1 MVNGQWSIKVNFSDI
16 IGQEEVK
23 QHLAKLLA
31 ENKLPHAIMLCGPRG
46 AGKLPLALAF
56 AQMLLCQHPNED
68 GACGN
73 CSDCHMS
80 AIWAHPDL
88 HFSFP
93 VYKGKSTDRPIS
105 DDFLPQWREQI
116 SRCPYFD
123 TEEWLEDIGA
133 ENQQIV
139 IYVQESD
146 NLQRKL
152 ALKSS
157 QGGRKVVIIWL
168 PERMNEQTGNKLL
181 KLIEEPPVGTHF
193 LLVSQE
199 PDMVLGTIQSRVQRI
214 NVPALPEDVISE
226 ALQARQSMSP
236 EDAKLL
242 AHIAQGSYTE
252 ALKRIKLDSEHQQF
266 FELFVQLMRQSYAR
280 RIKEMHLWSLAV
292 SELGRERQKR
302 MLEYFQ
308 QQLRENFIYN
318 YHKPQLNFLG
328 REEENFSTRFA
339 PFINERN
346 VVGIMNELSDAER
359 DIAQNVS
366 ARMVFFDLALKM
378 IVLLKNG

>member
-1 MVNGQWSIKVNFSDI
+1 MVNWCDI

-23 QHLAKLLA
+23 QHLMRLLA

-56 AQMLLCQHPNED
+56 AQMLLCQHPTED

-80 AIWAHPDL
+80 SLWAHPDL
-88 HFSFP
+88 HFTFP
-93 VYKGKSTDRPIS
+93 VYKAKSSDHPIS
-105 DDFLPQWREQI
+105 DDYLQQWREQI
-116 SRCPYFD
+116 SRTPYFD
-123 TEEWLEDIGA
+123 TEDWLEDIGA
-133 ENQQIV
+133 ENQQVV

-146 NLQRKL
+146 NLQKKL

-199 PDMVLGTIQSRVQRI
+199 PDLVLGTIQSRVQRI
-214 NVPALPEDVISE
+214 NVPALPEQVISQ
-226 ALQARQSMSP
+226 ALQERYAMPQ
-236 EDAKLL
+236 DNANLL

-252 ALKRIKLDSEHQQF
+252 ALKRMQRDSEQQQF
-266 FELFVQLMRQSYAR
+266 FDLFVQLMRHSYAR

-318 YHKPQLNFLG
+318 FHQPQMNFLG

-346 VVGIMNELSDAER
+346 VVGIMNELSDAQR

-366 ARMVFFDLALKM
+366 PRMVFFDLALKM
-378 IVLLKNG
+378 IVLLKTP

>member
-1 MVNGQWSIKVNFSDI
+1 MVNWCDI

-23 QHLAKLLA
+23 QHLTRLLL

-56 AQMLLCQHPNED
+56 AQMLLCQHPTED

-80 AIWAHPDL
+80 SLWAHPDL
-88 HFSFP
+88 HFTFP
-93 VYKGKSTDRPIS
+93 VYKAKSSDHPIS
-105 DDFLPQWREQI
+105 DDYLQQWREQI
-116 SRCPYFD
+116 SRTPYFD
-123 TEEWLEDIGA
+123 TEDWLEDIGA
-133 ENQQIV
+133 ENQQVV

-146 NLQRKL
+146 NLQKKL

-199 PDMVLGTIQSRVQRI
+199 PDLVLGTIQSRVQRI
-214 NVPALPEDVISE
+214 NVPALPEQVISQ
-226 ALQARQSMSP
+226 ALQERYAMPQ
-236 EDAKLL
+236 DNANLL

-252 ALKRIKLDSEHQQF
+252 ALKRMQRDSEQKQF
-266 FELFVQLMRQSYAR
+266 FDLFVQLMRHSYAR

-318 YHKPQLNFLG
+318 FHQPQMNFLG

-346 VVGIMNELSDAER
+346 VVGIMNELSDAQR

-366 ARMVFFDLALKM
+366 PRMVFFDLALKM
-378 IVLLKNG
+378 IVLLKTP

>member
-1 MVNGQWSIKVNFSDI
+1 MTFSDI

-23 QHLAKLLA
+23 QHLIRLLA
-31 ENKLPHAIMLCGPRG
+31 ENKLPHAIMLCGPKG

-56 AQMLLCQHPNED
+56 AQMLLCQHPTED

-80 AIWAHPDL
+80 ALWAHPDL
-88 HFSFP
+88 HFTFP
-93 VYKGKSTDRPIS
+93 VYKAKSSDHPIS
-105 DDFLPQWREQI
+105 DDYLQQWREQI
-116 SRCPYFD
+116 SRTPYFD
-123 TEEWLEDIGA
+123 TEDWLEDIGA
-133 ENQQIV
+133 ENQQVV

-146 NLQRKL
+146 NLQKKL

-199 PDMVLGTIQSRVQRI
+199 PDLVLGTIQSRVQRI
-214 NVPALPEDVISE
+214 NVPALPEQVISQ
-226 ALQARQSMSP
+226 ALQERYTMPQDNAN
-236 EDAKLL
+236 LL

-252 ALKRIKLDSEHQQF
+252 ALKRMQRDSEQQQF
-266 FELFVQLMRQSYAR
+266 FDLFVQLMRHSYAR

-318 YHKPQLNFLG
+318 FHQPQMNFLG

-346 VVGIMNELSDAER
+346 VVGIMNELSDAQR

-366 ARMVFFDLALKM
+366 PRMVFFDLALKM
-378 IVLLKNG
+378 IVLLKTP

>member
-1 MVNGQWSIKVNFSDI
+1 MTFDDI

-23 QHLAKLLA
+23 GHLRRLLQ
-31 ENKLPHAIMLCGPRG
+31 ENKLPHAIMFCGPKG
-46 AGKLPLALAF
+46 AGKLPLALAY
-56 AQMLLCQHPNED
+56 AQMLLCQNPTEE
-68 GACGN
+68 GACGK
-73 CSDCHMS
+73 CSDCQMS
-80 AIWAHPDL
+80 SLWTHPDL

-93 VYKGKSTDRPIS
+93 IYKGKSSDKPVS
-105 DDFLPQWREQI
+105 DDFLEEWREQI
-116 SRCPYFD
+116 SRSPYFD
-123 TEEWLEDIGA
+123 IEDWLEDIGA

-152 ALKSS
+152 ALKAS
-157 QGGRKVVIIWL
+157 QGGRKVVVLWL

-199 PDMVLGTIQSRVQRI
+199 PDLVLGTIQSRVQRI
-214 NVPALPEDVISE
+214 NVPALPEEIISK
-226 ALQARQSMSP
+226 ALQERHDMQA
-236 EDAKLL
+236 EDANLL

-252 ALKRIKLDSEHQQF
+252 ALKRMERDSEQQMF
-266 FELFVQLMRQSYAR
+266 FDLFVQLMRHSYAR
-280 RIKEMHLWSLAV
+280 RIKEMQQWALTVA
-292 SELGRERQKR
+292 ELGRERQKR
-302 MLEYFQ
+302 MLDYFQ

-318 YHKPQLNFLG
+318 FHQPKINFLG

-346 VVGIMNELSDAER
+346 VIGIMNELSDAAR

-366 ARMVFFDLALKM
+366 ARMVR
-378 IVLLKNG
+378 LLGRCTRQ

>member
-1 MVNGQWSIKVNFSDI
+1 MNLKSI

-23 QHLAKLLA
+23 QHLVRLLF
-31 ENKLPHAIMLCGPRG
+31 ENKLPHAIMFCGPKG
-46 AGKLPLALAF
+46 SGKLPLALAF
-56 AQMLLCQHPNED
+56 AQMLLCQHPTEE
-68 GACGN
+68 GACGT

-80 AIWAHPDL
+80 SLWTHPDL

-93 VYKGKSTDRPIS
+93 VYKAKSTDHPVS
-105 DDFLPQWREQI
+105 DDYLQQWREQI
-116 SRCPYFD
+116 SQTPYFD
-123 TEEWLEDIGA
+123 TEDWLEDIGA
-133 ENQQIV
+133 ENQQVV

-146 NLQRKL
+146 NLQKKL

-157 QGGRKVVIIWL
+157 QGGRKVVVIWL

-199 PDMVLGTIQSRVQRI
+199 PDLVLGTIQSRVQRI
-214 NVPALPEDVISE
+214 NVPALTEEVISK
-226 ALQARQSMSP
+226 ALQTRHDMS
-236 EDAKLL
+236 EDDANLL

-252 ALKRIKLDSEHQQF
+252 ALKRMQRDSEQQMF
-266 FELFVQLMRQSYAR
+266 FDLFVQLMRNSYAR
-280 RIKEMHLWSLAV
+280 RIKEMHQWSLAV
-292 SELGRERQKR
+292 TELGRERQKR
-302 MLEYFQ
+302 MLDYFQ

-318 YHKPQLNFLG
+318 FHRPEMNFLG

-346 VVGIMNELSDAER
+346 VVGIMNELSDAGR
-359 DIAQNVS
+359 DIAQNVN

-378 IVLLKNG
+378 IVLLKNN

>member
-1 MVNGQWSIKVNFSDI
+1 MNLKDI

-23 QHLAKLLA
+23 QHLLRQLR
-31 ENKLPHAIMLCGPRG
+31 ENKLPHAIMLCGPKG

-56 AQMLLCQHPNED
+56 AQMLLCQHPTEE
-68 GACGN
+68 GACGH
-73 CSDCHMS
+73 CSDCQMTS
-80 AIWAHPDL
+80 LWAHPDL

-93 VYKGKSTDRPIS
+93 VYKAKTTDKPVS
-105 DDFLPQWREQI
+105 DDYLPQWREQI
-116 SRCPYFD
+116 NRSPYFD
-123 TEEWLEDIGA
+123 IEDWLEDIGA

-152 ALKSS
+152 ALKAS
-157 QGGRKVVIIWL
+157 QGGRKVVVIWL

-181 KLIEEPPVGTHF
+181 KLIEEPPTGTHF

-199 PDMVLGTIQSRVQRI
+199 PDLVLGTIQSRVQRI
-214 NVPALPEDVISE
+214 NVPALPEEVISE
-226 ALQARQSMSP
+226 ALQVRHSMP
-236 EDAKLL
+236 EEDAKLL

-252 ALKRIKLDSEHQQF
+252 ALKRMQRDSEQKMF
-266 FELFVQLMRQSYAR
+266 FDLFVQLMRHSYAR
-280 RIKEMHLWSLAV
+280 RIKEMQQWALAV

-308 QQLRENFIYN
+308 QQLRENYIYN
-318 YHKPQLNFLG
+318 FHQPQINYLG
-328 REEENFSTRFA
+328 REEENFSSRFA
-339 PFINERN
+339 PFITGRN
-346 VVGIMNELSDAER
+346 VEGIMNELGDAAR
-359 DIAQNVS
+359 DIAQNVNP
-366 ARMVFFDLALKM
+366 RMVFFDLALKM

>member
-1 MVNGQWSIKVNFSDI
+1 MVNWCDI

-23 QHLAKLLA
+23 QHLTRLLL

-56 AQMLLCQHPNED
+56 AQMLLCQHPTED

-80 AIWAHPDL
+80 SLWAHPDL
-88 HFSFP
+88 HFTFP
-93 VYKGKSTDRPIS
+93 VYKANSSDHPIS
-105 DDFLPQWREQI
+105 DDYLQQWREQI
-116 SRCPYFD
+116 SRTPYFD
-123 TEEWLEDIGA
+123 TEDWLEDIGA
-133 ENQQIV
+133 ENQQVV

-146 NLQRKL
+146 NLQKKL

-199 PDMVLGTIQSRVQRI
+199 PDLVLGTIQSRVQRI
-214 NVPALPEDVISE
+214 NVPALPEQVISQ
-226 ALQARQSMSP
+226 ALQERYAMPQ
-236 EDAKLL
+236 DNANLL

-252 ALKRIKLDSEHQQF
+252 ALKRMQRDSEQKQF
-266 FELFVQLMRQSYAR
+266 FDLFVQLMRHSYAR

-318 YHKPQLNFLG
+318 FHQPQMNFLG

-346 VVGIMNELSDAER
+346 VVGIMNELSDAQR

-366 ARMVFFDLALKM
+366 PRMVFFDLALKM
-378 IVLLKNG
+378 IVLLKTP

>member
-1 MVNGQWSIKVNFSDI
+1 MTFNDI

-23 QHLAKLLA
+23 QHLIRLLK
-31 ENKLPHAIMLCGPRG
+31 ENKLPHAIMFCGPKG
-46 AGKLPLALAF
+46 AGKLPLALAY
-56 AQMLLCQHPNED
+56 AQMLLCQNPNEE
-68 GACGN
+68 GACGT
-73 CSDCHMS
+73 CSDCQMS
-80 AIWAHPDL
+80 SLWTHPDL

-93 VYKGKSTDRPIS
+93 IYKGKSSDKPVS
-105 DDFLPQWREQI
+105 DDFVQEWRDQI
-116 SRCPYFD
+116 MSTPYFD
-123 TEEWLEDIGA
+123 IEDWLEDIGA
-133 ENQQIV
+133 ENQQIT

-199 PDMVLGTIQSRVQRI
+199 PDLVLGTIQSRVQRI
-214 NVPALPEDVISE
+214 NVPALPEEVISQ
-226 ALQARQSMSP
+226 ALQERHSMQKD
-236 EDAKLL
+236 DADLL

-252 ALKRIKLDSEHQQF
+252 AQKRMEHDSEQQMF
-266 FELFVQLMRQSYAR
+266 FELFKQLMRDSYAR
-280 RIKEMHLWSLAV
+280 RIKEMQQWSLTVA
-292 SELGRERQKR
+292 ELGRERQKR
-302 MLEYFQ
+302 MLDYFQ
-308 QQLRENFIYN
+308 QQLRENYIYN
-318 YHKPQLNFLG
+318 FYKPQINYLG
-328 REEENFSTRFA
+328 REEEAFSTRFA

-346 VVGIMNELSDAER
+346 VVGIMNELSDAGR

-366 ARMVFFDLALKM
+366 ARMVFFDLSLKM

>member
-1 MVNGQWSIKVNFSDI
+1 MTFGDI

-23 QHLAKLLA
+23 EHLHRLLH
-31 ENKLPHAIMLCGPRG
+31 ENKLPHAIMFCGPKG

-56 AQMLLCQHPNED
+56 AQMLLCQNPADD
-68 GACGN
+68 GACGL
-73 CSDCHMS
+73 CSDCQMS
-80 AIWAHPDL
+80 TLWTHPDL

-93 VYKGKSTDRPIS
+93 IYKGKSGDKPVS
-105 DDFLPQWREQI
+105 DDFLQEWREQI
-116 SRCPYFD
+116 SLSPYFD
-123 TEEWLEDIGA
+123 IEDWLEDIGA

-146 NLQRKL
+146 NLRRKL
-152 ALKSS
+152 MLKAS
-157 QGGRKVVIIWL
+157 QGGRKVVVLWL

-181 KLIEEPPVGTHF
+181 KLIEEPPIGTHL

-199 PDMVLGTIQSRVQRI
+199 PDLVLGTIQSRVQRI
-214 NVPALPEDVISE
+214 NVPALPEDVISK
-226 ALQARQSMSP
+226 ALQERRGMQAD
-236 EDAKLL
+236 DANRL
-242 AHIAQGSYTE
+242 AHIAQGSYTN
-252 ALKRIKLDSEHQQF
+252 ALKRIRSDSEQHLF
-266 FELFVQLMRQSYAR
+266 FDLFVQLMRHSYAR
-280 RIKEMHLWSLAV
+280 RIKEMHQWSLTVA
-292 SELGRERQKR
+292 ELGRERQKR
-302 MLEYFQ
+302 MLGYFQ

-318 YHKPQLNFLG
+318 FQQAEINFLG

-346 VVGIMNELSDAER
+346 VIGIMDELSCAER

-378 IVLLKNG
+378 IVLLKHG

>member
-1 MVNGQWSIKVNFSDI
+1 MVNWCDI

-23 QHLAKLLA
+23 QHLIRLLA
-31 ENKLPHAIMLCGPRG
+31 ENKLPHAIMLCGPKG

-56 AQMLLCQHPNED
+56 AQMLLCQHPTED

-80 AIWAHPDL
+80 ALWAHPDL
-88 HFSFP
+88 HFTFP
-93 VYKGKSTDRPIS
+93 VYKAKSSDHPIS
-105 DDFLPQWREQI
+105 DDYLQQWREQI
-116 SRCPYFD
+116 SRTPYFD
-123 TEEWLEDIGA
+123 TEDWLEDIGA
-133 ENQQIV
+133 ENQQVV

-146 NLQRKL
+146 NLQKKL

-199 PDMVLGTIQSRVQRI
+199 PDLVLGTIQSRVQRI
-214 NVPALPEDVISE
+214 NVPALPEQVISQ
-226 ALQARQSMSP
+226 ALQERYAMPQD
-236 EDAKLL
+236 DANLL

-252 ALKRIKLDSEHQQF
+252 ALKRMQRDSEQQQF
-266 FELFVQLMRQSYAR
+266 FDLFVQLMRHSYAR

-318 YHKPQLNFLG
+318 FHQPQMNFLG

-346 VVGIMNELSDAER
+346 VVGIMNELSDAQR

-366 ARMVFFDLALKM
+366 PRMVFFDLALKM
-378 IVLLKNG
+378 IVLLKTT

>member
-1 MVNGQWSIKVNFSDI
+1 MTS
-16 IGQEEVK
+16 
-23 QHLAKLLA
+23 L
-31 ENKLPHAIMLCGPRG
+31 
-46 AGKLPLALAF
+46 
-56 AQMLLCQHPNED
+56 
-68 GACGN
+68 
-73 CSDCHMS
+73 
-80 AIWAHPDL
+80 WAHPDL

-93 VYKGKSTDRPIS
+93 VYKAKSTDHPVS
-105 DDFLPQWREQI
+105 DDYLQQWRELI
-116 SRCPYFD
+116 SSSPYFD
-123 TEEWLEDIGA
+123 TEDWLEAIGA

-146 NLQRKL
+146 NLQKKL

-168 PERMNEQTGNKLL
+168 PERMMEQTANKLL
-181 KLIEEPPVGTHF
+181 KLIEEPPLGTHF

-199 PDMVLGTIQSRVQRI
+199 PDLVLGTIQSRVQRI
-214 NVPALPEDVISE
+214 NVPALPEEVISE
-226 ALQARQSMSP
+226 ALQERHDMP
-236 EDAKLL
+236 KDDADLL

-252 ALKRIKLDSEHQQF
+252 ALKRMQRDSEQQLF
-266 FELFVQLMRQSYAR
+266 FDLFVQLMRHSYAR
-280 RIKEMHLWSLAV
+280 RIKEMHQWSLAV
-292 SELGRERQKR
+292 AELGRERQKR

-308 QQLRENFIYN
+308 QQLRENYIYN
-318 YHKPQLNFLG
+318 FHQPQMNFLG

-346 VVGIMNELSDAER
+346 VVGIMNELSDAQR

-378 IVLLKNG
+378 IVLLKSEK

>member
-1 MVNGQWSIKVNFSDI
+1 MVNWCDI

-23 QHLAKLLA
+23 QHLMRLLA

-56 AQMLLCQHPNED
+56 AQMLLCQHPTED

-80 AIWAHPDL
+80 SLWAHPDL

-93 VYKGKSTDRPIS
+93 VYKAKSSDHPIS
-105 DDFLPQWREQI
+105 DDYLQQWREQI
-116 SRCPYFD
+116 SRTPYFD
-123 TEEWLEDIGA
+123 TEDWLEDIGA
-133 ENQQIV
+133 ENQQVV

-146 NLQRKL
+146 NLQKKL

-199 PDMVLGTIQSRVQRI
+199 PDLVLGTIQSRVQRI
-214 NVPALPEDVISE
+214 NVPALPEQVISQ
-226 ALQARQSMSP
+226 ALQERYAMPQ
-236 EDAKLL
+236 DNANLL

-252 ALKRIKLDSEHQQF
+252 ALKRMQRDSEQQQF
-266 FELFVQLMRQSYAR
+266 FDLFVQLMRHSYAR

-318 YHKPQLNFLG
+318 FHQPQMNFLG

-346 VVGIMNELSDAER
+346 VVGIMNELSDAQR

-366 ARMVFFDLALKM
+366 PRMVFFDLALKM
-378 IVLLKNG
+378 IVLLKTP

>member
-1 MVNGQWSIKVNFSDI
+1 MSFSDI

-23 QHLAKLLA
+23 QHLVRLLA
-31 ENKLPHAIMLCGPRG
+31 ENKLPHAIMLCGPKG

-56 AQMLLCQHPNED
+56 AQMLLCQHPTED
-68 GACGN
+68 GACGS
-73 CSDCHMS
+73 CSDCQMS
-80 AIWAHPDL
+80 SIWAHPDL

-93 VYKGKSTDRPIS
+93 VYKGKSSDKPVS
-105 DDFLPQWREQI
+105 DDFLPQWRDQI
-116 SRCPYFD
+116 NRSPYFD

-157 QGGRKVVIIWL
+157 QGGRKVVVIWL

-181 KLIEEPPVGTHF
+181 KLIEEPPIGTHF

-199 PDMVLGTIQSRVQRI
+199 PDLVLGTIQSRVQRI
-214 NVPALPEDVISE
+214 NVPALPEKVISQ
-226 ALQARQSMSP
+226 ALQRHYAMPQ
-236 EDAKLL
+236 EDANLL

-252 ALKRIKLDSEHQQF
+252 ALKRMQRDSEQKLF
-266 FELFVQLMRQSYAR
+266 FDLFVQLMRHSYAR
-280 RIKEMHLWSLAV
+280 RVKEMHQWSLTVA
-292 SELGRERQKR
+292 ELGRERQKR

-308 QQLRENFIYN
+308 QQLRENYIYN
-318 YHKPQLNFLG
+318 FHQPQMNFLG
-328 REEENFSTRFA
+328 REEERFSTRFA

-346 VVGIMNELSDAER
+346 VVGIMNELSDAAR

-366 ARMVFFDLALKM
+366 PRMVFFDLALKM
-378 IVLLKNG
+378 IVLLKN

>member
-1 MVNGQWSIKVNFSDI
+1 MTFNDI

-23 QHLAKLLA
+23 QHLIRLLK
-31 ENKLPHAIMLCGPRG
+31 ENMLPHAIMFCGPKG
-46 AGKLPLALAF
+46 AGKLPLALAY
-56 AQMLLCQHPNED
+56 AQMLLCQNPTDN
-68 GACGN
+68 GACGA
-73 CSDCHMS
+73 CSDCLMS
-80 AIWAHPDL
+80 MLWTHPDL
-88 HFSFP
+88 HFAFP
-93 VYKGKSTDRPIS
+93 IYKGKSSDKPVS
-105 DDFLPQWREQI
+105 DDFLQEWRDQLN
-116 SRCPYFD
+116 SSPYFD
-123 TEEWLEDIGA
+123 TEDWLEDIGA

-157 QGGRKVVIIWL
+157 QGGRKVVVIWL

-181 KLIEEPPVGTHF
+181 KLIEEPPLGTHF

-199 PDMVLGTIQSRVQRI
+199 PDLVLGTIQSRVQRI
-214 NVPALPEDVISE
+214 NVPALPEEVISQ
-226 ALQARQSMSP
+226 ALQGRHSMQKD
-236 EDAKLL
+236 DADLL

-252 ALKRIKLDSEHQQF
+252 ALKRMQRDSEQQMF
-266 FELFVQLMRQSYAR
+266 FELFKQLMRDSYAR
-280 RIKEMHLWSLAV
+280 RIKEMQQWSLTVA
-292 SELGRERQKR
+292 ELGRERQKR
-302 MLEYFQ
+302 MLDYFQ

-318 YHKPQLNFLG
+318 FHKPQINFLG
-328 REEENFSTRFA
+328 REEETFSTRFA

-346 VVGIMNELSDAER
+346 VVGIMNELSDAGR

>member
-1 MVNGQWSIKVNFSDI
+1 MNFSDI
-16 IGQEEVK
+16 IGQKEVK
-23 QHLAKLLA
+23 QHLRRLLV
-31 ENKLPHAIMLCGPRG
+31 ENKLPHAIMFCGPKG

-56 AQMLLCQHPNED
+56 ARMLLCQHPTDD

-73 CSDCHMS
+73 CSDCNMS

-93 VYKGKSTDRPIS
+93 VYKGKSSDHPVS
-105 DDFLPQWREQI
+105 DDFLPQWRDQI
-116 SRCPYFD
+116 SRSPYFD
-123 TEEWLEDIGA
+123 TEEWLEDIEA

-146 NLQRKL
+146 NLQKKL

-199 PDMVLGTIQSRVQRI
+199 PELVLGTIQSRVQRI
-214 NVPALPEDVISE
+214 NVPALTEEEICE
-226 ALQARQSMSP
+226 ALQNRHSLSS

-242 AHIAQGSYTE
+242 SHIAQGSYTD
-252 ALKRIKLDSEHQQF
+252 ALKRLQSDSEHQLF
-266 FELFVQLMRQSYAR
+266 FDLFVQLMRQSYAR
-280 RIKEMHLWSLAV
+280 RIKEIQQWSQTVA
-292 SELGRERQKR
+292 ELGRERQKR
-302 MLEYFQ
+302 MLGYFQ

-318 YHKPQLNFLG
+318 FHKPQINFLG
-328 REEENFSTRFA
+328 REEESFSTRFA
-339 PFINERN
+339 PFINQRN
-346 VVGIMNELSDAER
+346 VVDIMTELSDAQR
-359 DIAQNVS
+359 DISQNVS

-378 IVLLKNG
+378 IVLLKQN

>member
-1 MVNGQWSIKVNFSDI
+1 MTFGDI

-23 QHLAKLLA
+23 QHLIRLLA

-56 AQMLLCQHPNED
+56 AQMLLCQHPTED

-80 AIWAHPDL
+80 ALWAHPDL
-88 HFSFP
+88 HFTFP
-93 VYKGKSTDRPIS
+93 VYKAKSSDHPIS
-105 DDFLPQWREQI
+105 DDYLQQWREQI
-116 SRCPYFD
+116 SRTPYFD
-123 TEEWLEDIGA
+123 TEDWLEDIGA
-133 ENQQIV
+133 ENQQVV

-146 NLQRKL
+146 NLQKKL

-199 PDMVLGTIQSRVQRI
+199 PDLVLGTIQSRVQRI
-214 NVPALPEDVISE
+214 NVPALPEQVISQ
-226 ALQARQSMSP
+226 ALQERYAMPQ
-236 EDAKLL
+236 DNANLL

-252 ALKRIKLDSEHQQF
+252 ALKRMQRDSEQQQF
-266 FELFVQLMRQSYAR
+266 FDLFVQLMRHSYAR

-318 YHKPQLNFLG
+318 FHQPQMNFLG

-346 VVGIMNELSDAER
+346 VVGIMNELSDAQR

-366 ARMVFFDLALKM
+366 PRMVFFDLALKM
-378 IVLLKNG
+378 IVLLKTP

>member
-1 MVNGQWSIKVNFSDI
+1 MVNWCDI

-23 QHLAKLLA
+23 QHLIRLLA
-31 ENKLPHAIMLCGPRG
+31 ENKLPHAIMLCGPKG

-56 AQMLLCQHPNED
+56 AQMLLCQHPTED

-80 AIWAHPDL
+80 ALWAHPDL
-88 HFSFP
+88 HFTFP
-93 VYKGKSTDRPIS
+93 VYKAKSSDHPIS
-105 DDFLPQWREQI
+105 DDYLQQWREQI
-116 SRCPYFD
+116 SRTPYFD
-123 TEEWLEDIGA
+123 TEDWLEDIGA
-133 ENQQIV
+133 ENQQVV

-146 NLQRKL
+146 NLQKKL

-199 PDMVLGTIQSRVQRI
+199 PDLVLGTIQSRVQRI
-214 NVPALPEDVISE
+214 NVPALPEQVISQ
-226 ALQARQSMSP
+226 ALQERYAMPQ
-236 EDAKLL
+236 DNANLL

-252 ALKRIKLDSEHQQF
+252 ALKRMQRDSEQQQF
-266 FELFVQLMRQSYAR
+266 FDLFVQLMRHSYAR

-318 YHKPQLNFLG
+318 FHQPQMNFLG

-346 VVGIMNELSDAER
+346 VVGIMNELSDAQR

-366 ARMVFFDLALKM
+366 PRMVFFDLALKM
-378 IVLLKNG
+378 IVLLKTP

>member
-1 MVNGQWSIKVNFSDI
+1 MTKWSDI
-16 IGQEEVK
+16 VGQQEVK
-23 QHLAKLLA
+23 QHLMRLLA
-31 ENKLPHAIMLCGPRG
+31 ENRLPHAIMLCGPKG

-56 AQMLLCQHPNED
+56 AQTLLCQHPTDD
-68 GACGN
+68 GACGS

-93 VYKGKSTDRPIS
+93 IYKGKSSDKPVS
-105 DDFLPQWREQI
+105 DDFLQEWREQI

-157 QGGRKVVIIWL
+157 QGGRKVVVIWL

-199 PDMVLGTIQSRVQRI
+199 PDLVLGTIQSRVQRI
-214 NVPALPEDVISE
+214 NVPALSEEDICE
-226 ALQARQSMSP
+226 ALQVRHAMSP
-236 EDAKLL
+236 KDAKLL

-252 ALKRIKLDSEHQQF
+252 ALKRMQSDSEQKLF
-266 FELFVQLMRQSYAR
+266 FDLFVQLMRHCYAR
-280 RIKEMHLWSLAV
+280 RIKEIHEWSLTV
-292 SELGRERQKR
+292 TELGRERQKR

-318 YHKPQLNFLG
+318 FHQPQINFLG

-339 PFINERN
+339 PFINQSN
-346 VVGIMNELSDAER
+346 VVGIMTELSDAQR
-359 DIAQNVS
+359 DISQNVS

-378 IVLLKNG
+378 IILLKTS

>member
-1 MVNGQWSIKVNFSDI
+1 MTFNDI

-23 QHLAKLLA
+23 QHLIRLLK
-31 ENKLPHAIMLCGPRG
+31 ENKLPHAIMFCGPKG
-46 AGKLPLALAF
+46 AGKLPLALAY
-56 AQMLLCQHPNED
+56 AQMLLCQNPNEE
-68 GACGN
+68 GACGT
-73 CSDCHMS
+73 CSDCQMS
-80 AIWAHPDL
+80 SLWTHPDL

-93 VYKGKSTDRPIS
+93 IYKGKSSDKPVS
-105 DDFLPQWREQI
+105 DDFVQEWRDQI
-116 SRCPYFD
+116 MSTPYFD
-123 TEEWLEDIGA
+123 IEDWLEDIGA
-133 ENQQIV
+133 ENQQIT

-199 PDMVLGTIQSRVQRI
+199 PDLVLGTIQSRVQRI
-214 NVPALPEDVISE
+214 NVPALPEEVISQ
-226 ALQARQSMSP
+226 ALQERHSMQKD
-236 EDAKLL
+236 DAALL

-252 ALKRIKLDSEHQQF
+252 AQKRMQHDSEQQMF
-266 FELFVQLMRQSYAR
+266 FELFKQLMRDSYAR
-280 RIKEMHLWSLAV
+280 RIKEMQQWSLTVA
-292 SELGRERQKR
+292 ELGRERQKR
-302 MLEYFQ
+302 MLDYFQ
-308 QQLRENFIYN
+308 QQLRENYIYN
-318 YHKPQLNFLG
+318 FHKPQINYLG
-328 REEENFSTRFA
+328 REEEAFSTRFA
-339 PFINERN
+339 PFINEHN
-346 VVGIMNELSDAER
+346 VVGIMNELSDAGR

>member
-1 MVNGQWSIKVNFSDI
+1 MTFDDI

-23 QHLAKLLA
+23 KHLAKLLF
-31 ENKLPHAIMLCGPRG
+31 ENKLPHAIMFCGPQG

-56 AQMLLCQHPNED
+56 SQMLLCQQPSKD
-68 GACGN
+68 GACGT
-73 CSDCHMS
+73 CSDCQMS
-80 AIWAHPDL
+80 SIWTHPDL

-93 VYKGKSTDRPIS
+93 IYKGKSSDKPVS
-105 DDFLPQWREQI
+105 DDFLQEWRERI
-116 SRCPYFD
+116 SQSPYFD
-123 TEEWLEDIGA
+123 IEDWLEDIGA
-133 ENQQIV
+133 ENQQIT

-157 QGGRKVVIIWL
+157 QGGRKVVVIWL

-199 PDMVLGTIQSRVQRI
+199 PDLVLGTIQSRVQRI
-214 NVPALPEDVISE
+214 NIPALSEETISK
-226 ALQARQSMSP
+226 ALQERHDMQQD
-236 EDAKLL
+236 DADLL

-252 ALKRIKLDSEHQQF
+252 ALKRMQRDSEQQQF
-266 FELFVQLMRQSYAR
+266 FDLFIQLMRHSYAR
-280 RIKEMHLWSLAV
+280 RVKELQAWSLSVA
-292 SELGRERQKR
+292 ELGRERQKR

-308 QQLRENFIYN
+308 GQLRENYIYN
-318 YHKPQLNFLG
+318 FHQPQINFLG

-346 VVGIMNELSDAER
+346 VVGIMNVLSDAGR
-359 DIAQNVS
+359 DTAQNVS

>member
-1 MVNGQWSIKVNFSDI
+1 MVNWCDI

-23 QHLAKLLA
+23 QHLIRLLA
-31 ENKLPHAIMLCGPRG
+31 ENKLPHAIMLCGPKG

-56 AQMLLCQHPNED
+56 AQMLLCQHPTED

-80 AIWAHPDL
+80 SLWAHPDL
-88 HFSFP
+88 HFTFP
-93 VYKGKSTDRPIS
+93 VYKAKSSDHPIS
-105 DDFLPQWREQI
+105 DDYLQQWREQI
-116 SRCPYFD
+116 SRTPYFD
-123 TEEWLEDIGA
+123 TEDWLEDIGA
-133 ENQQIV
+133 ENQQVV

-146 NLQRKL
+146 NLQKKL

-199 PDMVLGTIQSRVQRI
+199 PDLVLGTIQSRVQRI
-214 NVPALPEDVISE
+214 NVPALPEQVISQ
-226 ALQARQSMSP
+226 ALQERYAMPQ
-236 EDAKLL
+236 DNANLL

-252 ALKRIKLDSEHQQF
+252 AMKRMQRDSEQQQF
-266 FELFVQLMRQSYAR
+266 FDLFVQLMRHSYAR

-318 YHKPQLNFLG
+318 FHQPQMNFLG

-346 VVGIMNELSDAER
+346 VVGIMNELSDAQR

-366 ARMVFFDLALKM
+366 PRMVFFDLALKM
-378 IVLLKNG
+378 IVLLKTP

>member
-1 MVNGQWSIKVNFSDI
+1 MSFADI

-23 QHLAKLLA
+23 QHLVRLVA
-31 ENKLPHAIMLCGPRG
+31 ENKLPHAIMFCGPKG

-56 AQMLLCQHPNED
+56 AQMLLCQHPTDN
-68 GACGN
+68 GACGT

-80 AIWAHPDL
+80 TLWAHPDL

-93 VYKGKSTDRPIS
+93 VYKAKSSDHPVS
-105 DDFLPQWREQI
+105 DDYLPQWRELI
-116 SRCPYFD
+116 STPYFD
-123 TEEWLEDIGA
+123 TEDWLEIIGA
-133 ENQQIV
+133 ENQQIT

-146 NLQRKL
+146 NLQKKL

-168 PERMNEQTGNKLL
+168 PERMMEQTANKLL
-181 KLIEEPPVGTHF
+181 KLIEEPPLGTHF

-199 PDMVLGTIQSRVQRI
+199 PDLVLGTIQSRVQRI
-214 NVPALPEDVISE
+214 NVPALQEEVISQ
-226 ALQARQSMSP
+226 ALQRQYAMMQ
-236 EDAKLL
+236 EDANLL

-252 ALKRIKLDSEHQQF
+252 ALKRMQRDSEQKQF
-266 FELFVQLMRQSYAR
+266 FDLFVQLMRHSYAR
-280 RIKEMHLWSLAV
+280 RIKEMQQWANTV
-292 SELGRERQKR
+292 AELGRERQKR

-318 YHKPQLNFLG
+318 FHQPEINFLG

-346 VVGIMNELSDAER
+346 VIGIMDELSDAGR
-359 DIAQNVS
+359 DISQNVS

>member
-1 MVNGQWSIKVNFSDI
+1 MSFADI

-23 QHLAKLLA
+23 QHLMRLLM

-56 AQMLLCQHPNED
+56 AQTLLCQHPTDD
-68 GACGN
+68 GACGS
-73 CSDCHMS
+73 CSDCQMTS
-80 AIWAHPDL
+80 LWAHPDL

-93 VYKGKSTDRPIS
+93 VFKGKSTDHPVS
-105 DDFLPQWREQI
+105 EDFLPQWREQI

-146 NLQRKL
+146 NLQKKL

-157 QGGRKVVIIWL
+157 QGGRKVVVIWL

-181 KLIEEPPVGTHF
+181 KLIEEPPVGTYF

-214 NVPALPEDVISE
+214 NVPALPEEDISK
-226 ALQARQSMSP
+226 ALQERHSMP
-236 EDAKLL
+236 EEDANLL

-252 ALKRIKLDSEHQQF
+252 ALKRMQNDSEQQQF
-266 FELFVQLMRQSYAR
+266 FDLFVQLMRHSYAR
-280 RIKEMHLWSLAV
+280 RIKDIHQWSLVV

-318 YHKPQLNFLG
+318 FHKPQINFLG

-339 PFINERN
+339 PFINQHN
-346 VVGIMNELSDAER
+346 VVGIMAELSDAQR
-359 DIAQNVS
+359 DISQNVS

>member
-1 MVNGQWSIKVNFSDI
+1 MVNWCDI

-23 QHLAKLLA
+23 QHLIRLLA
-31 ENKLPHAIMLCGPRG
+31 ENKLPHAIMLCGPKG

-56 AQMLLCQHPNED
+56 AQMLLCQHPTED

-80 AIWAHPDL
+80 ALWAHPDL
-88 HFSFP
+88 HFTFP
-93 VYKGKSTDRPIS
+93 VYKAKSSDHPIS
-105 DDFLPQWREQI
+105 DDYLQQWREQI
-116 SRCPYFD
+116 SRTPYFD
-123 TEEWLEDIGA
+123 TEDWLEDIGA
-133 ENQQIV
+133 ENQQVV

-146 NLQRKL
+146 NLQKKL

-199 PDMVLGTIQSRVQRI
+199 PDLVLGTIQSRVQRI
-214 NVPALPEDVISE
+214 NVPALPEQVISQ
-226 ALQARQSMSP
+226 ALQERYAMPQD
-236 EDAKLL
+236 DANLL

-252 ALKRIKLDSEHQQF
+252 ALKRMQRDSEQQQF
-266 FELFVQLMRQSYAR
+266 FDLFVQLMRHSYAR

-318 YHKPQLNFLG
+318 FHQPQMNFLG

-346 VVGIMNELSDAER
+346 VVGIMNELSDAQR

-366 ARMVFFDLALKM
+366 PRMVFFDLALKM

>member
-1 MVNGQWSIKVNFSDI
+1 MTFSDI
-16 IGQEEVK
+16 IGQDEVK
-23 QHLAKLLA
+23 EHLVRLA
-31 ENKLPHAIMLCGPRG
+31 RENKLPHAIMLCGPKG

-56 AQMLLCQHPNED
+56 AQMLLCQHPTEQ
-68 GACGN
+68 GACGS
-73 CSDCHMS
+73 CPDCRMT
-80 AIWAHPDL
+80 ALWAHPDL

-93 VYKGKSTDRPIS
+93 VYKAKSSDHPVS
-105 DDFLPQWREQI
+105 DDYLQQWREQI
-116 SRCPYFD
+116 TRSPYFD
-123 TEEWLEDIGA
+123 TEDWLEDIKA

-157 QGGRKVVIIWL
+157 QGGRKVVVIWL
-168 PERMNEQTGNKLL
+168 PERMMEQTANKLL
-181 KLIEEPPVGTHF
+181 KLIEEPPIGTHF

-199 PDMVLGTIQSRVQRI
+199 PDLVLGTIQSRVQRV
-214 NVPALPEDVISE
+214 NVPPLPEDTISR
-226 ALQARQSMSP
+226 ALQERHGMPP
-236 EDAKLL
+236 EEAQLL
-242 AHIAQGSYTE
+242 AHIARGSYTE
-252 ALKRIKLDSEHQQF
+252 ALKRMRYDSEQKQF
-266 FELFVQLMRQSYAR
+266 FDLFTQLMRHSYAR

-308 QQLRENFIYN
+308 NQLRENFIYN
-318 YHKPQLNFLG
+318 FHQPRMNFLG

-339 PFINERN
+339 PFIGPHN
-346 VVGIMNELSDAER
+346 VVGIMDELSDAQR

-366 ARMVFFDLALKM
+366 PRMVFFDLALKM
-378 IVLLKNG
+378 IVLLKTP